1 MQGIIYDSKTNKIV
15 KIIENPIIK
24 GKNVIGD
31 NGNIALGDN
40 GKCVIVADGIVTVE
54 KIYDG
59 EIEEEKF
66 IPDKYNPNWET
77 VEQKKSI
84 EDRVAELEGKV
95 KNVEEK
101 IEQKEVMK

>member
-15 KIIENPIIK
+15 KVIENSIIK

-31 NGNIALGDN
+31 NGSVSLGDN
-40 GKCVIVADGIVTVE
+40 GKCAIIADGTVTVE

-59 EIEEEKF
+59 EFEEERF
-66 IPDKYNPNWET
+66 TPDKYNPNWKV

-84 EDRVAELEGKV
+84 EDRITELEGKV
-95 KNVEEK
+95 KIVEEK
-101 IEQKEVMK
+101 IEQKEAMK